1 LNDSGIEFELV
12 TEAES
17 LASLRAEWDALWQRV
32 ALPFYE
38 LSYSVVW
45 HAWTRVAAVQ
55 GHELRIVVGRK
66 DGQVVLIWPAILRQ
80 EKFQGIWRVVS
91 WLGRDPIDYGAVLV
105 DSGADA
111 GSSAWING
119 ALAFLADA
127 AGADVL
133 SFNCVPEGSGFYKEL
148 QQSCPDVLPADPAPY
163 IDLCNWKSFEEYMAQ
178 LPKSF
183 RKNLRRRLRR
193 LEETGSVEFRFETDC
208 DLPTLKEHIAWIT
221 HHKSNWLDER
231 GMIHGELTSSKYA
244 DSMVCT
250 LQDAPAGKA
259 WLTKLLV
266 DGVTIAADIS
276 LVSGNRCYSDYG
288 SFDLQWAKYSPGAL
302 LMNETIQWAFGKN
315 VDFFD
320 LGRGADDYKLKWCS
334 GVRAQS
340 LFLYPCNLRGRT
352 YGFLRTSKL
361 AEIVSR
367 RRAAA

>member
-1 LNDSGIEFELV
+1 MNDSGIEFELV
-12 TEAES
+12 TETRGLEN
-17 LASLRAEWDALWQRV
+17 LRAEWDALWERT

-38 LSYSVVW
+38 LSHSVVW
-45 HAWTRVAAVQ
+45 HAWNRVAAMQ
-55 GHELRIVVGRK
+55 GHALRIVVGRK
-66 DGQVVLIWPAILRQ
+66 DGRVVLIWPAILRQ

-91 WLGRDPIDYGAVLV
+91 WLGRDPIDYGAILAK
-105 DSGADA
+105 SGN
-111 GSSAWING
+111 GSSAWIKE
-119 ALAFLADA
+119 ALRFLADV

-133 SFNCVPEGSGFYKEL
+133 SFNCVPEGNGFFKAL
-148 QQSCPDVLPADPAPY
+148 QHLCPDALPADPAPY
-163 IDLCNWKSFEEYMAQ
+163 IDLSNWKSQEEYMAQ

-193 LEETGSVEFRFETDC
+193 LEETGKVEFRFDTNC
-208 DLPTLKEHIAWIT
+208 DLATLKEHVDWIT

-231 GMIHGELTSSKYA
+231 GMVHGELTSSKYA
-244 DSMVCT
+244 DSMVRT
-250 LQDAPAGKA
+250 LKDAPAGRA

-266 DGVTIAADIS
+266 DGETVAADIS

-302 LMNETIQWAFGKN
+302 LMNETIQWAFGKGI
-315 VDFFD
+315 DFFD

-334 GVRAQS
+334 GIRAQS

-352 YGFLRTSKL
+352 YVFLRTSKL